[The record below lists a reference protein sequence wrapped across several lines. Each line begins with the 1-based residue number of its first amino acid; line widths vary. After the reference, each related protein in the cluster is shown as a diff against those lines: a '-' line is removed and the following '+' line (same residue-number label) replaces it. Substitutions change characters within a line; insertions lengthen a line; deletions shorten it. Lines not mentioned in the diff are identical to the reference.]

1 MPPLCR
7 VAFAFSG
14 ITWCGKDNFGL
25 SRAGKYGP
33 ANETID
39 QTPVISQDAKQ
50 FYGLSKVFHRINPIP
65 VDAMRHA
72 KQVQGFGYPL
82 RILLEL
88 QKGKRLLMCLQAL
101 RGLPCIDQPV
111 AQTVEAVS
119 VHDRIIGVSL
129 APILCKCKG
138 LTEKY
143 SCLLIVTSY
152 PEEAKVYQALPLDL
166 AFTSIMGDMQCLL
179 VIAARPLKV
188 AQRFVGPSTQVIE
201 RCRGRNRCLL
211 CGMQGARKLL
221 NGGTRGVHGL
231 SFFPGPLPIFQGLLP
246 GACLVEVIGQVGY
259 VRIEDRRVEALHRF
273 GNGAVQG
280 LTLAYQ
286 QVGIHRLPCQRMA
299 EGKALLRLFDH

>member
-39 QTPVISQDAKQ
+39 QTPVISLGAKQ
-50 FYGLSKVFHRINPIP
+50 FYGLSKVFHRVNPIP
-65 VDAMRHA
+65 VYPMRHA
-72 KQVQGFGYPL
+72 KQIQSFGYSLP
-82 RILLEL
+82 ILLDLE
-88 QKGKRLLMCLQAL
+88 KCKRLLMCLQPL
-101 RGLPCIDQPV
+101 RSSPRIHQPV

-143 SCLLIVTSY
+143 SCSFIITSY
-152 PEEAKVYQALPLDL
+152 PEEAKVYQALPLRL
-166 AFTSIMGDMQCLL
+166 AFTGVMGDMQCLL
-179 VIAARPLKV
+179 IIASCPLKV
-188 AQRFVGPSTQVIE
+188 SQRFVGPPAQVIE
-201 RCRGRNRCLL
+201 RCRGRNRCML
-211 CGMQGARKLL
+211 CGIQGARKLL

-259 VRIEDRRVEALHRF
+259 VR
-273 GNGAVQG
+273 
-280 LTLAYQ
+280 
-286 QVGIHRLPCQRMA
+286 
-299 EGKALLRLFDH
+299 